1 MIVFQTPL
9 REGRGAEFT
18 EGGKTRVF
26 LFHDL
31 PVFIQGPSTRN
42 GTGFCTK
49 SRLAGTAH
57 LNDAIR
63 CTFFPFHGGEELR
76 GTDELV
82 VGAARSKHRHIIVRR
97 GDLDG
102 AGLRGIEDDGVPFAR
117 ERAKIHRHVVAE
129 FDRGVRER
137 HVSVRSGDISLLHMK
152 DRVRRDEL
160 TARADRHGVLV
171 VFRPNRDVRGTTAD
185 PFEDDVRVLINVEC
199 GNRFLDG
206 IGLAVRH
213 DRHLR
218 RPEGYFLI
226 RLHSVSSL
234 HKNRAGTAFHRKCMP
249 SFKGRFRLGTIGVH
263 AEETAVNRHF
273 FLGLKLCIGR
283 TATGTPVTVIVR
295 HVQSDLSLRVN
306 RDVASAH
313 LKARSLCGT
322 ALSVVLQRCHHDRS
336 RISRSDIDVPSSFH
350 GEVGFMRRIPTIGV
364 LNHNGVA
371 GVCLHSDISTDVK
384 LNVSAVSMNQNRGL
398 SFRFRLLP

>member
-1 MIVFQTPL
+1 
-9 REGRGAEFT
+9 
-18 EGGKTRVF
+18 
-26 LFHDL
+26 
-31 PVFIQGPSTRN
+31 
-42 GTGFCTK
+42 
-49 SRLAGTAH
+49 
-57 LNDAIR
+57 
-63 CTFFPFHGGEELR
+63 
-76 GTDELV
+76 
-82 VGAARSKHRHIIVRR
+82 
-97 GDLDG
+97 
-102 AGLRGIEDDGVPFAR
+102 
-117 ERAKIHRHVVAE
+117 
-129 FDRGVRER
+129 
-137 HVSVRSGDISLLHMK
+137 MK

-234 HKNRAGTAFHRKCMP
+234 PKNRAGTAFHRKCMP